1 MTFQNQRQLFSI
13 PDHISYLNT
22 AYISPSFKAVEQAGI
37 AAVLRKSQPFDIA
50 SSEFFEPVTEVKTLF
65 AQLIDVDDFNRI
77 ATIPSVSY
85 GIANV
90 AKNIRLKKNDEI
102 LVLEEQFPS
111 NVYEWQILAET
122 YGAKLITIKVPKAS
136 KDWVKQ
142 WNEDIL
148 NAINDRTAVVAMAHV
163 QWSNGVLFDLKAIR
177 EKSKAHHALL
187 IIDGSQSVGALPFSV
202 KEFQP
207 DALICAGY
215 KWLFGPYASGYAYF
229 GPYFDNGIPIE
240 NNWCNRLNSEN
251 FAGLTSYE
259 PQYKPLA
266 NRYAMGESGSFIA
279 ISMQR
284 EALKQILEW
293 TPEAIQSYCKTISS
307 DAVKALKALGCHVEA
322 DDKRAH
328 HMFGIKLPKELDV
341 NHFKLLLKQHH
352 IYISF
357 RGNYIRISCHLFN
370 TKDDFNRLVKCMKE
384 ALQNS

>member
-1 MTFQNQRQLFSI
+1 MALQNQRHLFSI

-22 AYISPSFKAVEQAGI
+22 AYISPSFKAVEQAGVN
-37 AAVLRKSQPFDIA
+37 AVLRKSQPFDI
-50 SSEFFEPVTEVKTLF
+50 SPSDFFEPVAEVKSLF
-65 AQLIDVDDFNRI
+65 AKLVDVNDFNRI

-90 AKNIRLKKNDEI
+90 AKNIRLKENDEI
-102 LVLEEQFPS
+102 IVLEEQFPS

-122 YGAKLITIKVPKAS
+122 YGAKIITINVPKTS
-136 KDWVKQ
+136 KHWTQQ

-163 QWSNGVLFDLKAIR
+163 QWSNGVIFDLKAIR
-177 EKSKAHHALL
+177 EKTKAHHALL
-187 IIDGSQSVGALPFSV
+187 VIDGSQSVGALPFSV

-215 KWLFGPYASGYAYF
+215 KWLFGPYGCGYAYF
-229 GPYFDNGIPIE
+229 GPYFDHGRPIE

-251 FAGLTSYE
+251 FAGLTKYE

-266 NRYAMGESGSFIA
+266 NRYTIGESGNFIA
-279 ISMQR
+279 IPMQT
-284 EALKQILEW
+284 EALKQILAW
-293 TPEAIQSYCKTISS
+293 TPKAIQAYCKAMSKE
-307 DAVKALKALGCHVEA
+307 AVQQLKALGCEIEDDA
-322 DDKRAH
+322 DRAH
-328 HMFGIKLPKELDV
+328 HMFGIKLPEELVV
-341 NHFKLLLKQHH
+341 NDFKRLLKQQH

-370 TKDDFNRLVKCMKE
+370 TKDDFDRLVHCMRE
-384 ALQNS
+384 ALQH